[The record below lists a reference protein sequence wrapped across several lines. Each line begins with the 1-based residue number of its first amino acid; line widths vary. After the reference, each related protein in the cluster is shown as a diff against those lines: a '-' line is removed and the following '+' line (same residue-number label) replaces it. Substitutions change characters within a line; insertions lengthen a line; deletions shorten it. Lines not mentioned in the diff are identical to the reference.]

1 MKKVM
6 LVFPDLDHL
15 NDYIFSERPK
25 HAFTKRMNLSVVTF
39 LDDDA
44 IFLAGTK
51 YQAEITFLDLGLK
64 STYLAD
70 RFVPFCT
77 IYPQIWGQAV

>member
-1 MKKVM
+1 
-6 LVFPDLDHL
+6 
-15 NDYIFSERPK
+15 
-25 HAFTKRMNLSVVTF
+25 MNLSVVTF